1 MNLDI
6 AGKIALITGADSGMG
21 KETARMLLQEGVRVA
36 ITDQP
41 GGDLDASATELK
53 AHGEV
58 IAVEADLTKL
68 DDVKALFA
76 KVRAQLGEPDI
87 LVNCAGVTGA
97 TGDFLDV
104 DDSGWQSTLDINLM
118 GAVRVC
124 REAIPAMRAAKWGR
138 IVLMLSLIH
147 I

>member
-6 AGKIALITGADSGMG
+6 SGKIALVTGADSGMG
-21 KETARMLLQEGVRVA
+21 KQSAPMLLEEGVGVV

-41 GGDLDASATELK
+41 GGDLDASVEEPK

-76 KVRAQLGEPDI
+76 KVR
-87 LVNCAGVTGA
+87 
-97 TGDFLDV
+97 
-104 DDSGWQSTLDINLM
+104 
-118 GAVRVC
+118 
-124 REAIPAMRAAKWGR
+124 
-138 IVLMLSLIH
+138 
-147 I
+147 

>member
-6 AGKIALITGADSGMG
+6 TGKIALITGADSGMG

-41 GGDLDASATELK
+41 GGDLDASVEELK

-68 DDVKALFA
+68 DDV
-76 KVRAQLGEPDI
+76 
-87 LVNCAGVTGA
+87 
-97 TGDFLDV
+97 
-104 DDSGWQSTLDINLM
+104 
-118 GAVRVC
+118 
-124 REAIPAMRAAKWGR
+124 
-138 IVLMLSLIH
+138 
-147 I
+147 

>member
-6 AGKIALITGADSGMG
+6 TGKIALITGADSGMG

-41 GGDLDASATELK
+41 GGDLDASVEDLK

-76 KVRAQLGEPDI
+76 KVREQLGEPDI

-104 DDSGWQSTLDINLM
+104 DDAGWQSTIDINLM
-118 GAVRVC
+118 ARCASAARRSRRCAPRNGAASC
-124 REAIPAMRAAKWGR
+124 
-138 IVLMLSLIH
+138 
-147 I
+147 